1 MTRNKGKVLRMSN
14 KKILV
19 VEDEKVLN
27 SAYQTILEKTGYDV
41 RVAYDGNEALE
52 VLEEFSPD
60 IILLDLKMPNL
71 DGIGFLKAYKERDD
85 KNRSKI
91 ILFSN
96 YDLQQEIDEAYN
108 LGADKYVLKAWASP
122 KDLLKIIDEIK

>member
-1 MTRNKGKVLRMSN
+1 MSK

-52 VLEEFSPD
+52 ILEDYKPD
-60 IILLDLKMPNL
+60 TILLDLKMPNL
-71 DGIGFLKAYKERDD
+71 DGIGFLRKYKELDLE
-85 KNRSKI
+85 KRSKI
-91 ILFSN
+91 VLFSN
-96 YDLQQEIDEAYN
+96 FDLQQEIDEAYN

-122 KDLLKIIDEIK
+122 KDLLKIVQEINQ

>member
-1 MTRNKGKVLRMSN
+1 MSN

-41 RVAYDGNEALE
+41 QVAYDGNEALE
-52 VLEEFSPD
+52 VLDEFSPD

-71 DGIGFLKAYKERDD
+71 DGIGFLRAYKERGAE
-85 KNRSKI
+85 KRSKI

-96 YDLQQEIDEAYN
+96 YDLQQEINEAYN

-122 KDLLKIIDEIK
+122 KDLLKIIKEIK

>member
-1 MTRNKGKVLRMSN
+1 MAVRKIHPMSN

-52 VLEEFSPD
+52 ILKEYQPD
-60 IILLDLKMPNL
+60 TILLDLKMPNL
-71 DGIGFLKAYKERDD
+71 DGIGFLKKYKEMDVE
-85 KNRSKI
+85 KRSKI
-91 ILFSN
+91 VLFSN
-96 YDLQQEIDEAYN
+96 FDLQQEIDEAYN

-122 KDLLKIIDEIK
+122 KDLLKIIQEINP